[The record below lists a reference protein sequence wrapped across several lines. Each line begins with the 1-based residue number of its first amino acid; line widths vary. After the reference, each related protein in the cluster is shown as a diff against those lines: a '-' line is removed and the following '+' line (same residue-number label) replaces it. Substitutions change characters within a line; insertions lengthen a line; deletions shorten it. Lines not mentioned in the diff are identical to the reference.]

1 MKKLSVLAA
10 AVLFF
15 TILCAAVF
23 GEELTETAQVE
34 VAGITEEIWFMKIPE
49 VITASKTSESIN
61 KAPAIVYV
69 VTREDIKLSGA
80 KSLAEILKRVP
91 GMRISIRET
100 SLLGSR
106 GFTSDQNDKFL
117 FLIDGSPITNIMQD
131 GVYNFIDMPNL
142 SMVEKIEVVKG
153 PASTLWGSDA
163 TFGIINIITKNG
175 AEVDGIIYT
184 GDYSTANN
192 QITGNVL
199 AGGKLDKG
207 GYLVSLTYTESSGYA
222 YGAGQNEGNT
232 VYQWGSEKDAIQSG
246 FVNPALEEN
255 KGPRLLDYSPSFEL
269 YSKADLG
276 DFILKGRV
284 SYMAQK
290 YLWNTNYDYKMTDAA
305 MKHMFLE
312 LERIY
317 NLADGVSILTKIDG
331 HGLMYERGIPVSYAQ
346 GVTWVA
352 ADIETMTEMG
362 FSTEAILHAN
372 VADVHRILAGIKF
385 SRINIGP
392 DTRIEYLP
400 DMSDSGNVGYLY
412 VVTLKP
418 AIDNTVGAYLEDN
431 IDLTDNL
438 TLVGGLSCEY
448 NDLREMGINLMPR
461 AAVVY
466 QINDKISAKYAY
478 NTGYGRPPAQKKF
491 GRYFGHAQKS
501 EKIQE
506 HDVQVMFN
514 NKALSIS
521 ATGFNYYI
529 MDYLTWYDDG
539 TEDPVTHVH
548 MNAGHYNKG
557 VAISNGI
564 ELNARGN
571 IGKELSLY
579 GNYMY
584 AETVINN
591 AIPAG
596 EPKHVYN
603 LGLDWYITQDIS
615 ANLNVNGFVDMYHGK
630 SADERDLY
638 WSGWQ
643 EQLVDLTLVAE
654 HILDRFSVTVYGNN
668 LLNNKVHVGMTGYP
682 GYTYLGGLSVGTK
695 ISASF

>member
-1 MKKLSVLAA
+1 MKKILFLTAVLA
-10 AVLFF
+10 
-15 TILCAAVF
+15 VF
-23 GEELTETAQVE
+23 YGVVFSEDFQQYAQAE
-34 VAGITEEIWFMKIPE
+34 GAGISEEIWFMKIPE
-49 VITASKTSESIN
+49 VVTASKSKESIN

-69 VTREDIKLSGA
+69 VTREEIKLSGA
-80 KSLAEILKRVP
+80 RSLAEILKRVP
-91 GMRISIRET
+91 GMRISLREC

-117 FLIDGSPITNIMQD
+117 FLVDGTPITNIMQD
-131 GVYNFIDMPNL
+131 GTYNFIDMPNL

-163 TFGIINIITKNG
+163 TFGIVNIITKNG
-175 AEVDGIIYT
+175 SDVNGVTDT
-184 GDYSTANN
+184 VDYSTANN

-199 AGGKLDKG
+199 AGGNMAAG
-207 GYLVSLTYTESSGYA
+207 SYLFSLTYTESSGYA
-222 YGAGQNEGNT
+222 FGAGQNEGNT
-232 VYQWGSEKDAIQSG
+232 VYQWGNDKDIIQSG
-246 FVNPALEEN
+246 FVNPPLAEN
-255 KGPRLLDYSPSFEL
+255 KGPRLLDFSPSFEL
-269 YSKADLG
+269 YGKADLG
-276 DFILKGRV
+276 DFLLKGRV

-312 LERIY
+312 IDRTY
-317 NLADGVSILTKIDG
+317 NLADGISILTKLDG
-331 HGLMYERGIPVSYAQ
+331 HGLVYERGIPVSYPE
-346 GVTWVA
+346 GVTWAA

-362 FSTEAILHAN
+362 FSTEAILHAEL
-372 VADVHRILAGIKF
+372 ADIHRILAGVKF

-400 DMSDSGNVGYLY
+400 DMSDSGNIGYLY
-412 VVTLKP
+412 VITLKP
-418 AIDNTVGAYLEDN
+418 AIDNTVGIYLEDN
-431 IDLTDNL
+431 IDLTGNL

-448 NDLREMGINLMPR
+448 NDLREMGIDVMPR
-461 AAVVY
+461 GALIFQAT
-466 QINDKISAKYAY
+466 DELSAKYAY

-506 HDVQVMFN
+506 HDVQLMFN
-514 NKALSIS
+514 NKSLSVGL
-521 ATGFNYYI
+521 TGFNYYI

-571 IGKELSLY
+571 FGKDLSLY
-579 GNYMY
+579 GNYMF
-584 AETVINN
+584 AETEINN
-591 AIPAG
+591 SIPAG

-603 LGLDWYITQDIS
+603 IGVDWYLTRDIS

-630 SADERDLY
+630 SADGRDLY
-638 WSGWQ
+638 WNGWQ
-643 EQLVDLTLVAE
+643 EQLVDLTFVAE
-654 HILDRFSVTVYGNN
+654 NILDRFSVTLYGNN
-668 LLNNKVHVGMTGYP
+668 LLNNRVHVGMTGYP
-682 GYTYLGGLSVGTK
+682 GYTYLGGLSIGGR

>member
-1 MKKLSVLAA
+1 MKKVLILA
-10 AVLFF
+10 AVLAVFYGV
-15 TILCAAVF
+15 VF
-23 GEELTETAQVE
+23 GEGFQQYAQAE
-34 VAGITEEIWFMKIPE
+34 AEGISEEIWFMKIPE
-49 VITASKTSESIN
+49 VVTASKAKESIN

-69 VTREDIKLSGA
+69 VTREEIKLSGA
-80 KSLAEILKRVP
+80 RSLAEILKRVP
-91 GMRISIRET
+91 GMRISVRET

-117 FLIDGSPITNIMQD
+117 FLVDGTPITNIMQD
-131 GVYNFIDMPNL
+131 GTYNFIDMPNL

-175 AEVDGIIYT
+175 SDIEGVKVSA
-184 GDYSTANN
+184 DYSAGNN
-192 QITGNVL
+192 QATGNIL
-199 AGGKLDKG
+199 AGRKIEAGS
-207 GYLVSLTYTESSGYA
+207 YLFSLTYTESGGYSF
-222 YGAGQNEGNT
+222 GAAQNEGNT
-232 VYQWGSEKDAIQSG
+232 VYQWGNEKDIIQSG
-246 FVNPALEEN
+246 FVNPPLTEN
-255 KGPRLLDYSPSFEL
+255 MGARILDYSPSFEL
-269 YSKADLG
+269 YSKLSLG
-276 DFILKGRV
+276 NYTLKGRV

-290 YLWNTNYDYKMTDAA
+290 YLWNTNYEYKMTDAA
-305 MKHMFLE
+305 MKHMYLE
-312 LERIY
+312 AERSDNFGDNIS
-317 NLADGVSILTKIDG
+317 LATKVNA
-331 HGLMYERGIPVSYAQ
+331 HGLEYERGLPVSYVK

-352 ADIETMTEMG
+352 ADIETMAEMG
-362 FSTEAILHAN
+362 FSAESMLSAS
-372 VADVHRILAGIKF
+372 VADIHRIVTGVKF

-400 DMSDSGNVGYLY
+400 DMSDSGNIGYLY
-412 VVTLKP
+412 VITLKP
-418 AIDNTVGAYLEDN
+418 AIDNTIGVYLEDN
-431 IDLTDNL
+431 IDVTDRL
-438 TLVGGLSCEY
+438 SLVGGLSYEY
-448 NDLREMGINLMPR
+448 NDLREIGGNIMPR
-461 AAVVY
+461 AAVIL
-466 QINDKISAKYAY
+466 QATDEISAKYAY

-506 HDVQVMFN
+506 HDVQLMFN
-514 NKALSIS
+514 NKLINVGF
-521 ATGFNYYI
+521 TGFNYYI

-564 ELNARGN
+564 ELSARGN
-571 IGKELSLY
+571 LSRDLSLY

-584 AETVINN
+584 AETEINGG
-591 AIPAG
+591 IPVG

-603 LGLDWYITQDIS
+603 IGADWYVTRDIS

-643 EQLVDLTLVAE
+643 EQMVDLTVVAE
-654 HILDRFSVTVYGNN
+654 NILDRFSVTVYGTN

-682 GYTYLGGLSVGTK
+682 GYTYLGGLSIGGR